1 MTTILKQHIT
11 QEQIET
17 ALANFDEQ
25 CIHLP
30 QNEYSEIVFD
40 IFTKMGQSTNGFD
53 LSEGQKKVLWKSFNE
68 IGIDIYKN
76 IFTDAQHLKQKP
88 VPETTAPT
96 APTAQKKPTT
106 HQVKQPL
113 SKRTS
118 FYTPTPE
125 VPVEQEL
132 SPPGFQKRELLNN
145 LQAISDAIQN
155 IMKLI

>member
-17 ALANFDEQ
+17 ALKNFDLQ
-25 CIHLP
+25 CVHLP

-40 IFTKMGQSTNGFD
+40 IFTKMSQSTNGFD

-76 IFTDAQHLKQKP
+76 IFTDSPHLKQKP
-88 VPETTAPT
+88 LPETPAP
-96 APTAQKKPTT
+96 APSA
-106 HQVKQPL
+106 PL

-132 SPPGFQKRELLNN
+132 SPDATPGFQKRELLKN

>member
-17 ALANFDEQ
+17 ALKNFDLQ
-25 CIHLP
+25 CVHLP

-40 IFTKMGQSTNGFD
+40 IFTKMSQSTNGFD

-76 IFTDAQHLKQKP
+76 IFTDSPHLKQKP
-88 VPETTAPT
+88 LLETP
-96 APTAQKKPTT
+96 AQKKPAPSAPSA
-106 HQVKQPL
+106 PL

-118 FYTPTPE
+118 FYTPAPE

-132 SPPGFQKRELLNN
+132 SPDATPGFQKRELLKN